1 MAVENIRAKNLQQQ
15 DWAAEECAQHA
26 SAYLEH
32 AALATQVRLRVRVRD
47 RVRVRGRG
55 RGRVRVEG
63 AYLEHAALATQA
75 AKAAARMRWWERFRA
90 GALAP
95 GQNTLQGLKQS
106 GALKTAEEALRTAR
120 ARRIVEMTGI
130 RVEGGG
136 GAGEAGGAGG
146 ADGLEMVRESA
157 DGAIPTPAACG
168 AAVRISLTA
177 ARLQGGLR
185 ALQDLEDTCKRTVA
199 SVALERQLTA
209 QRTHL

>member
-1 MAVENIRAKNLQQQ
+1 MAVENLRAKNLQQQ

-32 AALATQVRLRVRVRD
+32 T
-47 RVRVRGRG
+47 
-55 RGRVRVEG
+55 
-63 AYLEHAALATQA
+63 ALATQA

-106 GALKTAEEALRTAR
+106 GALKTAEEALRAAR
-120 ARRIVEMTGI
+120 ARRTVEMTGI

-136 GAGEAGGAGG
+136 GAGEAGG

-185 ALQDLEDTCKRTVA
+185 ALQDLEDSLGGNKRTGA

>member
-32 AALATQVRLRVRVRD
+32 AALATQVRLRVRFRD
-47 RVRVRGRG
+47 RVRVGGRGRG
-55 RGRVRVEG
+55 RGRVEG

-136 GAGEAGGAGG
+136 GAGEAGGA
-146 ADGLEMVRESA
+146 DGLEMVRESA

-185 ALQDLEDTCKRTVA
+185 ALQDLEDSNKRTGS